1 MKRNG
6 IIAFLMTMALSMGV
20 NSIVFGQEVRRPQN
34 FQRQRQAQPDV
45 LFLTPEQ
52 EAEVLNYLKEMRP
65 EQSEELLKWKDRR
78 PEQYRRALSRAFR
91 EMRYVEDLKE
101 RDPELYKIVS
111 QEKQLES
118 QSQTL
123 ARQYRNTDD
132 EKEKKR
138 IEEDLMKLLD
148 QVFDLRQMNYESEIE
163 RLEKRL
169 AEAKERNVERLANKS
184 EIVQRRLEE
193 LLELKSLKW

>member
-6 IIAFLMTMALSMGV
+6 IIALFMTISLSMGV
-20 NSIVFGQEVRRPQN
+20 NGIVFGQETRRPQN
-34 FQRQRQAQPDV
+34 LQRQRQTQPDV

-52 EAEVLNYLKEMRP
+52 EAEVLDYLKEMRP
-65 EQSEELLKWKDRR
+65 EQADELLKWKDRR

-91 EMRYVEDLKE
+91 EMRYVQDMKE

-111 QEKQLES
+111 QEKQFDS

-132 EKEKKR
+132 ENEKKR
-138 IEEDLMKLLD
+138 IEDEVKKLLD
-148 QVFDLRQMNYESEIE
+148 KIFDLRQMNYEAEIE

-169 AEAKERNVERLANKS
+169 AEAKENNAERLANKS

-193 LLELKSLKW
+193 LLSIKSLRW